1 MSGHSLGRL
10 MAKKSMFFQLGSA
23 SCRWRYWSRM
33 IACCYFHC
41 SKYVLS
47 TKTRHLSSAICAAIQ
62 QCVYIWLSLIR
73 AVKLRN
79 RAMMASSKICSS
91 WQVSLDEMP
100 SNREVLEVLMSR
112 PIGLFSILDEESK
125 FPSAND
131 STFIAKMEAHLAE
144 MSAGVYHRC
153 VAWKWCNG

>member
-1 MSGHSLGRL
+1 
-10 MAKKSMFFQLGSA
+10 
-23 SCRWRYWSRM
+23 
-33 IACCYFHC
+33 
-41 SKYVLS
+41 
-47 TKTRHLSSAICAAIQ
+47 
-62 QCVYIWLSLIR
+62 
-73 AVKLRN
+73 
-79 RAMMASSKICSS
+79 
-91 WQVSLDEMP
+91 MP

-153 VAWKWCNG
+153 VAWKWCNIWHSGRWQSCCCGFESFVT